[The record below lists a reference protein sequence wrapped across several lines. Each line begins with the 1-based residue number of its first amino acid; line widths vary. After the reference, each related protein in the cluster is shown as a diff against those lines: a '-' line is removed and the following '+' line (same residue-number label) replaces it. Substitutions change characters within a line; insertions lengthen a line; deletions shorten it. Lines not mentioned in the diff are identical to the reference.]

1 MRTVLWVAAIA
12 FVVAATGP
20 WMWFGRA
27 LAPGWTLM
35 AWIASAFACVL
46 VWTAGALIAR
56 VMQRTATFARFYAV
70 GFSCLLLGVVFAC
83 ICAGVASVAG
93 TLDATSLFFMVIA
106 SAAYVA
112 AQEGA
117 WLGQARR
124 AAVGSRGG
132 GA

>member
-1 MRTVLWVAAIA
+1 VLWVAAIV

-27 LAPGWTLM
+27 VAPGWTLM
-35 AWIASAFACVL
+35 AWVASALACVSA
-46 VWTAGALIAR
+46 WTAGAVIAR
-56 VMQRTATFARFYAV
+56 AIARSVTFARFYVV

-83 ICAGVASVAG
+83 VCAGIASVAG
-93 TLDATSLFFMVIA
+93 TLDAMSLFFMVMA

-124 AAVGSRGG
+124 AAVGTRGG